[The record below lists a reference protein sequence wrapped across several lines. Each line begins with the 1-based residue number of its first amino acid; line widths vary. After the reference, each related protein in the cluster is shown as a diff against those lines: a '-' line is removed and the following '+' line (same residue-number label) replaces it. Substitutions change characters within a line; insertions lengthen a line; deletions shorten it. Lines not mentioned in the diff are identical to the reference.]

1 MTPSPTAGPTDRF
14 TVGPVSAPPVPPA
27 PSVGTEPTAGRAF
40 RALIW
45 FTARRHLKVR
55 QLGWVSL
62 GLLALVAGIV
72 ALISNF
78 AEVGW
83 RLENRTRWI
92 ANPAD
97 EKSPIRMTY
106 PQYGEERLP
115 LYEGGVPGPPE
126 AFGIRT
132 AVASSYRAMMAD
144 ERFLTEYAQ
153 LNYSRWVVRTLFL
166 MYLLPLLC
174 LAYASAAIGGER
186 ESRTL
191 IWLRTR
197 PLPGWAVYL
206 AKLLGTLP
214 WCVAVSFFGFAA
226 MCLAGGNLGR
236 AAFEMYWDTVL
247 IASVS
252 LSALF
257 HLTGAVFRRPAVVG
271 LVYIFFFEALVGN
284 LPGSLKQLSLNYY
297 IQSLFYNTTTAT
309 LTTVQPQSVDV
320 YAPTDSENAWAT
332 LTAAAVV
339 LTALGMYLF
348 HRQEPSEET

>member
-1 MTPSPTAGPTDRF
+1 MTPASPDGPTAW
-14 TVGPVSAPPVPPA
+14 
-27 PSVGTEPTAGRAF
+27 RAF
-40 RALIW
+40 RALVW

-72 ALISNF
+72 TLISNV

-83 RLENRTRWI
+83 RLETRTRWI

-97 EKSPIRMTY
+97 EKTPIKMTY

-115 LYEGGVPGPPE
+115 IYDGFPGPPE
-126 AFGIRT
+126 AFGIRV
-132 AVASSYRAMMAD
+132 AVGSSYRAMMAD
-144 ERFLTEYAQ
+144 ERFLAEYAQ
-153 LNYSRWVVRTLFL
+153 LNYVRWVVRTLFL
-166 MYLLPLLC
+166 LYLLPLLC

-191 IWLRTR
+191 LWLRTR

-206 AKLLGTLP
+206 AKFLGTLP
-214 WCVAVSFFGFAA
+214 WCVAVSFFGYSVL
-226 MCLAGGNLGR
+226 CLAGGNLGR
-236 AAFEMYWDTVL
+236 SAFDMYWDVVL
-247 IASVS
+247 VASVS

-271 LVYIFFFEALVGN
+271 LVYIFFFEALVAN

-297 IQSLFYNTTTAT
+297 VQSLFYNTTAAT
-309 LTTVQPQSVDV
+309 LATVRPQSVDV
-320 YAPTDSENAWAT
+320 YAPTDSENAWAN
-332 LTAAAVV
+332 LIVASVL

-348 HRQEPSEET
+348 HRQEPTEET